1 MNPKI
6 SPDHLKRRA
15 VVYIRQSSPGQVV
28 HNQESQRRQYGLADH
43 ARQLGFQQVEVIDDD
58 LGRSGSGQVERPGFE
73 HLVAEV
79 CTGQVGAVL
88 CIEASRLARNG
99 RDWHH
104 LIELCGLVRTI
115 VIDPDGVYDPCVL
128 NDRLLLG
135 LKGTMSEFELNL
147 LRQRSLE
154 AIRQKARRGEL
165 QFRLPVGFRWALN
178 GKVEM
183 DPDRRVQEAVR
194 LVFARLTELGSARQV
209 LLWFRSEKTQLPAL
223 VLNSPGQTAV
233 VWKLP
238 VYNTIWHMVRNPMYA
253 GAYAFGK
260 TESRTKVIDGRA
272 RKSEGHSKPVD
283 TWMVLLR
290 NHHSG
295 YIAWEQFERNQVML
309 TDNAHMKSRM
319 EPKAARGGRSLLTG
333 LLRCRRCG
341 RMLHVAYSGSHGEVP
356 RYHCRGA
363 HINHG
368 GDWCISFGGLRPDR
382 AIAAEILKAV
392 EGNAIDAALEV
403 AARVAEQQRQRHRV
417 LSLELEQAQY
427 EVRLAAR
434 RYEAV
439 DPDNRLVAAELEV
452 RWNAAL
458 QSAGEVE
465 QRLRRNE
472 LPDNATRIPD
482 KETLA
487 SLAQDLPAV
496 WHSTAT
502 EMRLKQR
509 IIRILIEE
517 IIADVDESTTEIVL
531 MIHWTGGRHSELR
544 VKKNTT
550 GKHSR
555 CTSLEAIEIIRQ
567 MAGKFPDDQIAAT
580 LNRLMF
586 RTGTG
591 NTWTEG
597 RIRSLRSY
605 HEWPT
610 YDAKTASRQSLT
622 LEEASERLAVSHKV
636 VRRLIDAGKIAA
648 TQVVPWAPWEIS
660 AEAVES
666 KEVLQAVRNAKR
678 RLHSDSSAPKT
689 VLPMFVEL

>member
-43 ARQLGFQQVEVIDDD
+43 ARQLGFQQVEVIDED

-115 VIDPDGVYDPCVL
+115 VIDPDGVYDPGVL

-165 QFRLPVGFRWALN
+165 QFRLPVGFRWTQN

-183 DPDRRVQEAVR
+183 DPDRRVQEAVH
-194 LVFARLTELGSARQV
+194 LVFAKMAELGSARQV
-209 LLWFRSEKTQLPAL
+209 LLWFCAEKTNLPAL
-223 VLNSPGQTAV
+223 VLEAPGHSV

-260 TESRTKVIDGRA
+260 TESRTQVIDGRA
-272 RKSEGHSKPVD
+272 RKSEGHAKPAD

-290 NHHSG
+290 DHHSG

-319 EPKAARGGRSLLTG
+319 EPKAARGGRSLLAG

-368 GDWCISFGGLRPDR
+368 GDWCISFGGLRLDR
-382 AIAAEILKAV
+382 AIATEILKAV
-392 EGNAIDAALEV
+392 EGNAIEAALEV

-439 DPDNRLVAAELEV
+439 DPDNRLVAAELEA

-465 QRLRRNE
+465 QRLRQNE
-472 LPDNATRIPD
+472 LPDNTTRIPD

-496 WHSTAT
+496 WNSAAT

-531 MIHWTGGRHSELR
+531 LIHWTGGRHSELR
-544 VKKNTT
+544 VKKNLT

-580 LNRLMF
+580 LNRLKF

-610 YDAKTASRQSLT
+610 YDAKTASRQVLT

-636 VRRLIDAGKIAA
+636 VRRLIDSGKIAA

-660 AEAVES
+660 AGAVDSE
-666 KEVLQAVRNAKR
+666 EVLQAVRNAKGR
-678 RLHSDSSAPKT
+678 VRVGFSAPKA
-689 VLPMFVEL
+689 VLPLFGEL

>member
-43 ARQLGFQQVEVIDDD
+43 ARQLGFQQVEVIDED

-115 VIDPDGVYDPCVL
+115 VIDPDGVYDPRVL

-165 QFRLPVGFRWALN
+165 QFRLPVGFRWTQN

-183 DPDRRVQEAVR
+183 DPDRRVQEAVH
-194 LVFARLTELGSARQV
+194 LVFAKMAELGSARQV
-209 LLWFRSEKTQLPAL
+209 LLWFRAEKTNLPAL
-223 VLNSPGQTAV
+223 VLEAPGHSV

-260 TESRTKVIDGRA
+260 TESRTQVIDGRA
-272 RKSEGHSKPVD
+272 RKSEGHAKPAD

-290 NHHSG
+290 DHHSG

-319 EPKAARGGRSLLTG
+319 EPKAARGGRSLLAG

-382 AIAAEILKAV
+382 AIATEILKAV
-392 EGNAIDAALEV
+392 EGNAIEAALEV

-439 DPDNRLVAAELEV
+439 DPDNRLVAAELEA

-465 QRLRRNE
+465 QRLRQNE
-472 LPDNATRIPD
+472 LPDNTTRIPD

-496 WHSTAT
+496 WNSGAT

-509 IIRILIEE
+509 IIRILIGE

-531 MIHWTGGRHSELR
+531 LIHWTGGRHSELR
-544 VKKNTT
+544 VKKNLT

-580 LNRLMF
+580 LNRLKF

-610 YDAKTASRQSLT
+610 YDAKTASRQVLT

-636 VRRLIDAGKIAA
+636 VRRLIDSGKIAA

-660 AEAVES
+660 AGAVDSE
-666 KEVLQAVRNAKR
+666 EVLQAVRNAKR
-678 RLHSDSSAPKT
+678 RVRVGFSAPKAI
-689 VLPMFVEL
+689 LPLFGEL